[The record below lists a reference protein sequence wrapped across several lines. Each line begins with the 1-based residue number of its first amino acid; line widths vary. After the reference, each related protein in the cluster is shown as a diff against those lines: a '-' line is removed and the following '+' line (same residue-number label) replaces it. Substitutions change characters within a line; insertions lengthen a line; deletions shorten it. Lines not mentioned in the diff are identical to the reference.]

1 MWIYPVRCISVCS
14 YLYLHLGKL
23 GNYVKLNKC
32 FLYWHTENLALGKP
46 TAQSSTFSDAL
57 IGNAVSGRAVDGNP
71 DTNMNNKHCSQTNIS
86 NPSWWRVD
94 LGSDHVPVSQAHIV
108 NRFSPGDP
116 TSTSKDYEITLG
128 EYTFI

>member
-1 MWIYPVRCISVCS
+1 M
-14 YLYLHLGKL
+14 
-23 GNYVKLNKC
+23 
-32 FLYWHTENLALGKP
+32 
-46 TAQSSTFSDAL
+46 
-57 IGNAVSGRAVDGNP
+57 IGIAVSGRAVDGNP

-94 LGSDHVPVSQAHIV
+94 LGSDHVPVSQVYIV

-116 TSTSKDYEITLG
+116 THTSKDYEITLG